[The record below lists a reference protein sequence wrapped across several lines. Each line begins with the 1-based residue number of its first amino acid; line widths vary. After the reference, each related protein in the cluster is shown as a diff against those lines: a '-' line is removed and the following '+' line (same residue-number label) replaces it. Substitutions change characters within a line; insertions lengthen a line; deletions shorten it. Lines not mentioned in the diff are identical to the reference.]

1 MKNSY
6 KILLLILSIN
16 VLHYKKAFTWSNH
29 TLITELALSNAA
41 EIEKKNIIYPESLRS
56 FLSETQN
63 ELPHILKQIEEWS
76 KNRNNQ
82 YKYSHYP
89 STPEDLK
96 FKSFANDPDI
106 ELKFLRAIRINPK
119 MKFPFF
125 LQLLPGDELRDKHIR
140 IPQNEILLPEIS
152 QNSIAYSFIKIENS
166 ELLSPLSIVASASD
180 EPDYGFDVGLFD
192 DSPDADNFK
201 YHFGIQPFGNPNLVF
216 SSQAPFHM
224 GFYHNSAFIY
234 KAAPFLTKT
243 YAEHRFYLFKELAK
257 FAFNKGHP
265 YWGYRFLGWSLH
277 YAQDLSQPF
286 HVTPLPGFS
295 SSDLIAFNILDAL
308 EGLFN
313 RSHRRKND
321 AINIISNRHLIYE
334 QIIYNYLSYVRKYNI
349 KNDPLHSALF
359 QNEYKAVDSTNID
372 YYLREYITANAFK
385 ETFPTYGSVVFEK
398 YNKDISSSLAK
409 NLPYKYVSDPNYI
422 FDFNIDTI
430 SLIKNLDSHQ
440 REELLKISYKLLKNT
455 GIETRSIVRAILQ
468 NKE

>member
-1 MKNSY
+1 MKNFY
-6 KILLLILSIN
+6 KIIFIICIINILQS
-16 VLHYKKAFTWSNH
+16 KKTYAWSNH
-29 TLITELALSNAA
+29 TLITELALTYSP
-41 EIEKKNIIYPESLRS
+41 EIEKNNIIYPESLHS
-56 FLSETQN
+56 FLLESRN
-63 ELPHILKQIEEWS
+63 DLPQILQQIEEWS
-76 KNRNNQ
+76 LNRNNQ
-82 YKYSHYP
+82 YKYSFYP
-89 STPEDLK
+89 STPEEIK
-96 FKSFANDPDI
+96 FKSYANDPDI
-106 ELKFLRAIRINPK
+106 ESKFLRAIRINPK
-119 MKFPFF
+119 MKFPIF
-125 LQLLPGDELRDKHIR
+125 LQLLPGDELNDKHIR

-152 QNSIAYSFIKIENS
+152 QNSIAYTFIKIENS
-166 ELLSPLSIVASASD
+166 ELLSPLNIVATASD

-192 DSPDADNFK
+192 DSPDANNFK

-224 GFYHNSAFIY
+224 GFYHNSALIY

-257 FAFNKGHP
+257 YAFHKGHP

-308 EGLFN
+308 EGIFN

-334 QIIYNYLSYVRKYNI
+334 QIIFNYLSYIRKNNI
-349 KNDPLHSALF
+349 KNDPLQFVLF
-359 QNEYKAVDSTNID
+359 QNEYHDVNSKNINN
-372 YYLREYITANAFK
+372 YLREIITSYAYK
-385 ETFPTYGSVVFEK
+385 ETIPTYGSVVFEK

-409 NLPYKYVSDPNYI
+409 NLPYKYVSDPSYI

-430 SLIKNLDSHQ
+430 SLIKNLDTQQ